1 MINKPTPT
9 NVSVNENNQTAGRA
23 NGSNLLSPVASPLSP
38 VSPDISSAQNRLG
51 LFAAD
56 SSVENWNV
64 NSDGETD
71 IDRMSRQE
79 IVDELRNLRKSKK
92 QSSIRR
98 DPGQKYS
105 ARRSL
110 RRTFFEIAKAQKAV
124 SIKLPGNPEAIHEL
138 QDDLGIPLLEMA
150 DTTAQSLL
158 RDTTVLAMERTFLG
172 MLQLGYVV
180 FFLGSGLM
188 MVGARDTNLPHG
200 FGVVSCVA
208 AIIYCT
214 LSWFIHYFRM
224 KCLREGRPLGSWFSG
239 FWTGFTT
246 FLLVAA
252 AAAELAYG
260 IQYPYLVRGKVV
272 EIPGLEELL
281 AGNDNPVITTLRAI

>member
-1 MINKPTPT
+1 MSIRVPA
-9 NVSVNENNQTAGRA
+9 NVSVNEKNTNQTAGRA
-23 NGSNLLSPVASPLSP
+23 KESLLSPISTSLSP
-38 VSPDISSAQNRLG
+38 RANGLG
-51 LFAAD
+51 LVAAE
-56 SSVENWNV
+56 SSVEKWNF
-64 NSDGETD
+64 NSDGEAD
-71 IDRMSRQE
+71 IERMSRQE
-79 IVDELRNLRKSKK
+79 IVDELRNLRKSGE
-92 QSSIRR
+92 QSRR
-98 DPGQKYS
+98 DPGKKYS

-124 SIKLPGNPEAIHEL
+124 SIKLPGNPEAIHEN
-138 QDDLGIPLLEMA
+138 DLGIPLIEMA

-188 MVGARDTNLPHG
+188 MVGSKDDTLPGG
-200 FGVVSCVA
+200 FGVISCVA

-214 LSWFIHYFRM
+214 ASWVIHYFRM
-224 KCLREGRPLGSWFSG
+224 KCLKEGRPLGAWFSG

-272 EIPGLEELL
+272 EIPGLAEIL
-281 AGNDNPVITTLRAI
+281 AVPENQVLTTLAAL